1 MGVYCLLMENFETWL
16 EHGIKM
22 GWCGPAI
29 CDTHDGTPMSETE
42 MEEFEDGGDP
52 CLHIIRLYEDT
63 DQKKSI
69 EEVHSPSVWRATN
82 RGIDV

>member
-1 MGVYCLLMENFETWL
+1 
-16 EHGIKM
+16 
-22 GWCGPAI
+22 
-29 CDTHDGTPMSETE
+29 MSETE

-69 EEVHSPSVWRATN
+69 EEIHSPSVWRATN